1 MGYARPEEENLVWRE
16 TVSSAVA
23 AAGIMDEEVEGV
35 LLKAFSAVPRT
46 AFLDGADT
54 PQGPAPEFIEAALQD
69 VDVPIGF
76 GQFLTNPSLQVRM
89 LALINLKK
97 RMRVL
102 EIGFGSGYLC
112 AVMEEAG
119 VHAFGIEQIGLLAQR
134 TRKNLDRLG
143 HHGVVVRRGEGN
155 KGWSES
161 GPYDAMVISYPV
173 ASEGEIPVD
182 QLRRGGVVVG
192 VLLDSHNGIQ
202 DASHTAPH
210 GGAGTLTVWTRGLG
224 SLRKV
229 SFERVLLR

>member
-1 MGYARPEEENLVWRE
+1 MGYPRSEEENVVWQG
-16 TVSSAVA
+16 TVAQAVA

-35 LLKAFSAVPRT
+35 LLRAFSAVPRT
-46 AFLDGADT
+46 AFLEGADS
-54 PQGPAPEFIEAALQD
+54 PSGPGEEFIQAALQD

-76 GQFLTNPSLQVRM
+76 GQFMTNPSLQVRM
-89 LALINLKK
+89 LALLNLKK

-102 EIGFGSGYLC
+102 ELGFGAGYLC

-143 HHGVVVRRGEGN
+143 HHGVVVRRGEGV

-161 GPYDAMVISYPV
+161 GPYDAMVVSYPI
-173 ASEGEIPVD
+173 AQESELPVD
-182 QLRRGGVVVG
+182 QLRRGGLIVG
-192 VLLDSHNGIQ
+192 VLLDPQAVPSSEART
-202 DASHTAPH
+202 DSF
-210 GGAGTLTVWTRGLG
+210 GTLTVWTRGLG

-229 SFERVLLR
+229 SFERVQLR